1 MGLAHPSDSQSA
13 NQHQE
18 ITQLLWDLMLFPTNI
33 KTKKAAVATLSAYFV
48 SMSIIIRPACLFI
61 LEADTYINL

>member
-18 ITQLLWDLMLFPTNI
+18 INQLLLDLMLFPTNI
-33 KTKKAAVATLSAYFV
+33 KTTKAVVATLSAYFV
-48 SMSIIIRPACLFI
+48 SMSIISRSESLFI
-61 LEADTYINL
+61 READIYINL

>member
-18 ITQLLWDLMLFPTNI
+18 INKLLWDLMLFPTNI
-33 KTKKAAVATLSAYFV
+33 KTTKAVVATLSAYFV
-48 SMSIIIRPACLFI
+48 SMSIVRRSACLFI
-61 LEADTYINL
+61 HEADTHINL